1 MSPQSNASP
10 PTDETEEKKEGP
22 VRTLAVGEA
31 PGEDPGYDPATI
43 PVEDIPDDDD

>member
-1 MSPQSNASP
+1 MSNKSNAAAP
-10 PTDETEEKKEGP
+10 PDDNEDKKEGP